1 MVIITLCQAPP
12 TMDSGIVFNCIR
24 YLKSQE
30 EAEDV
35 VADCFEKL
43 LKMSNENGRKKFII
57 DQIDLNSLLIV
68 IVKTS
73 AFDVENQENR

>member
-1 MVIITLCQAPP
+1 
-12 TMDSGIVFNCIR
+12 MDSGIVFNCIR

-43 LKMSNENGRKKFII
+43 LKMSNERKRQQKFII
-57 DQIDLNSLLIV
+57 DQIDLKSLLIV
-68 IVKTS
+68 M
-73 AFDVENQENR
+73 